1 MFFHNNSISNNLIYG
16 YPIDNSLWDS
26 LYFKF
31 NNMIYV
37 IITIILLVGLLLSQ
51 ARRVAKDTVYQD
63 LKEKEQNELLQI
75 VFSAIEVLFGI
86 KANDPKLRDSKDVF
100 YLDLRKIIFHNLYP
114 NYGTLTEVGK
124 VFGKNH
130 ATVINAIRRYAE
142 HYNTDK
148 YFKQKADAVESIIK
162 EKLNEKS

>member
-1 MFFHNNSISNNLIYG
+1 
-16 YPIDNSLWDS
+16 
-26 LYFKF
+26 
-31 NNMIYV
+31 MIYV
-37 IITIILLVGLLLSQ
+37 IITLIFGLLLYKIRAMKSKP
-51 ARRVAKDTVYQD
+51 RYKD
-63 LKEKEQNELLQI
+63 LKQMEQDEMRQV
-75 VFSAIEVLFGI
+75 VFDAIEQVFGV
-86 KANDPKLRDSKDVF
+86 KKDDPKLRDSQDNF